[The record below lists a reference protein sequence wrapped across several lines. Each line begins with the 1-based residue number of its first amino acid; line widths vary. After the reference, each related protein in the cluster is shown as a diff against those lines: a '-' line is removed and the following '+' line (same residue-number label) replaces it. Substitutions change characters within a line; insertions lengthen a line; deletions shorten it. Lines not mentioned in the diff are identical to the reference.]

1 MHAGEKSSYAWTVSE
16 ARKAGNQQAIKEL
29 AAIAPYPDADGAVPL
44 DKLGTERKWSIAF
57 GGLIH
62 GRKSYDTLE
71 NTEKISPDYSDTDFK
86 AIDLGSAFTL
96 PKLLPEMM
104 SADFT
109 KLRKLHCPVLIFAG
123 RYDYTTPSALAKRW
137 FEQVQA
143 PSKHFVWFEHS
154 AHMIYE
160 EEPGRFLVHLVQDAL
175 PLAADTVR

>member
-1 MHAGEKSSYAWTVSE
+1 
-16 ARKAGNQQAIKEL
+16 
-29 AAIAPYPDADGAVPL
+29 VPL